1 MALCLSRPQFLGS
14 ASRMEDGTQRQ
25 VPVLMKAPGTTPIP
39 STRLDKVAC
48 KHILRPLKPSLL
60 APEQF
65 LISLQQTPAYFSS
78 GEHILGQEASVHMG
92 ISSYL
97 HQIPTTYTLLVQV
110 VQFQHY
116 ESITNCPAGLGSKKG
131 MLRESSEAV
140 AAARAPVGNLLLLH
154 RQAAVSETQAILLLH
169 IQLGK
174 ERTKVK
180 TTPAGLM
187 GL

>member
-1 MALCLSRPQFLGS
+1 
-14 ASRMEDGTQRQ
+14 
-25 VPVLMKAPGTTPIP
+25 
-39 STRLDKVAC
+39 
-48 KHILRPLKPSLL
+48 
-60 APEQF
+60 
-65 LISLQQTPAYFSS
+65 
-78 GEHILGQEASVHMG
+78 MG